1 MDQAFTFVATC
12 QTCGRTQLQAAF
24 TVADLERL
32 LSGGYPIEAYC
43 RACDEFW
50 TVGIQKRVEITEAV
64 RDRSRRVSASADRC
78 YSVLFVCTGNSC
90 RSIMGES
97 LINYWGAHQFR
108 GYSAGSS
115 PKGNVHPL
123 TLELLSDMQL
133 PTDGLRSKSWSEF
146 FSCDA
151 RPLDFVFTV
160 CDNAAREVHPSWP
173 GDPVRAHWGV
183 DDPAAVNFTDVELW
197 LAFSRA
203 FKVMET
209 RVKLFANLPIAS
221 LTRLNLQA
229 WADAIGN
236 AKPDEIGLSIPCTT
250 TS

>member
-1 MDQAFTFVATC
+1 
-12 QTCGRTQLQAAF
+12 
-24 TVADLERL
+24 
-32 LSGGYPIEAYC
+32 
-43 RACDEFW
+43 
-50 TVGIQKRVEITEAV
+50 
-64 RDRSRRVSASADRC
+64 VSALADRR
-78 YSVLFVCTGNSC
+78 YAVLFVCTGNTC

-115 PKGNVHPL
+115 PKGKVHPL
-123 TLELLSDMQL
+123 TLELLTDMQL

-146 FSCDA
+146 ASREA

-160 CDNAAREVHPSWP
+160 CDSAAREVPPSWP
-173 GDPVRAHWGV
+173 GKPMRAHWGV
-183 DDPAAVNFTDVELW
+183 DDPAALNLTEAEMW
-197 LAFSRA
+197 LAFRQA

-209 RVKLFANLPIAS
+209 RVKLLANLPIAS

-236 AKPDEIGLSIPCTT
+236 AQPDDIGL
-250 TS
+250 

>member
-1 MDQAFTFVATC
+1 MGQAFAFVATC
-12 QTCGRTQLQAAF
+12 PTCGHTQLQSGF
-24 TVADLERL
+24 TRPDLERL
-32 LSGGYPIEAYC
+32 ISGGYPIEAYC
-43 RACDEFW
+43 RICDEFW
-50 TVGIQKRVEITEAV
+50 TVGVQKRVEIIEAV
-64 RDRSRRVSASADRC
+64 CGRSRRTSALTDRL
-78 YSVLFVCTGNSC
+78 YNVLFVCTGNTC

-97 LINYWGAHQFR
+97 LMNYWGAHQFR

-115 PKGNVHPL
+115 PRGKVHPL
-123 TLELLSDMQL
+123 TLELLTDMRL

-146 FSCDA
+146 ASQGA

-160 CDNAAREVHPSWP
+160 CDNAAREISPSWP
-173 GDPVRAHWGV
+173 GEPVRAHWGV
-183 DDPAAVNFTDVELW
+183 DDPAALNFSEAEMW
-197 LAFSRA
+197 SAFSQA

-236 AKPDEIGLSIPCTT
+236 AKPDDIRLSIA
-250 TS
+250 